1 VIQLFDNGTGELLGT
16 IDREELKFLI
26 DQLEEEGLED
36 QDYFINRATL
46 EMFEEEG
53 CPPHLLDLIVEG
65 LGERE
70 ELEIRW
76 ETE

>member
-1 VIQLFDNGTGELLGT
+1 MIQLFDNSTGEPLGT

-26 DQLEEEGLED
+26 DQLEEEGAED
-36 QDYFINRATL
+36 QDYFINSATL

-53 CPPHLLDLIVEG
+53 CPHNLLGLLQEG

-70 ELEIRW
+70 EMEIRW
-76 ETE
+76 ESD